1 MATTIFPHATG
12 AALATAEA
20 HKDPQDLIFY
30 SGWFCPYNQRVW
42 VTLEE
47 KGIPYQYQEVNPYKK
62 EQRFLDVNP
71 KGLVPTVEVDGKAL
85 YESLVLCE
93 FLEDAYPDR
102 KPSMFPGDAYTKGHV
117 RLWVDFVQKSFVP
130 TYVRLL
136 QAKEQ
141 DKQEPARKEMIEAL
155 RTFTAEIKGPYFLG
169 EEFSLVDVAIAP
181 WIQRDDVMIE
191 HRGYTREAVS
201 AEWKRYADHVV
212 QRESVVKTKSDKE
225 KYDPL
230 YARFL

>member
-1 MATTIFPHATG
+1 M
-12 AALATAEA
+12 
-20 HKDPQDLIFY
+20 
-30 SGWFCPYNQRVW
+30 
-42 VTLEE
+42 
-47 KGIPYQYQEVNPYKK
+47 
-62 EQRFLDVNP
+62 
-71 KGLVPTVEVDGKAL
+71 
-85 YESLVLCE
+85 
-93 FLEDAYPDR
+93 
-102 KPSMFPGDAYTKGHV
+102 
-117 RLWVDFVQKSFVP
+117 QKSFVP

-212 QRESVVKTKSDKE
+212 QRESVVKTKSVGSRHQSLVPCAHIPVPRTRRSTTHSMRGFFD
-225 KYDPL
+225 DPQSE
-230 YARFL
+230 AAKAIRFGRALL